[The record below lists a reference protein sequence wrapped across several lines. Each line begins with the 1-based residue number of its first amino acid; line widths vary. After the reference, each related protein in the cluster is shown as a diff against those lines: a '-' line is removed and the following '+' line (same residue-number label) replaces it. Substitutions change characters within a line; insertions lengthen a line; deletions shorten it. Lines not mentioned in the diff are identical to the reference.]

1 MRNPHH
7 HRGKAGLLCVA
18 LGALA
23 AAPSAVAGPKDFAIY
38 TTRLGGDSEQAQPYV
53 DKLSGY
59 IEEGTGWA
67 KGSTK
72 GTFLPSKKEAIAFL
86 DSKQPGFGM
95 MEPALYFELRK
106 DRNLHPIAQ
115 VDSADLN
122 TPKLHVVVKN
132 PAFKSL
138 DDLKDKKVWT
148 QLADSP
154 RFLGK
159 EEVFRIPVL
168 GRLVTATGQIPVY
181 RESGDAARAFSAAVE
196 GVREGECVAIYPEAT
211 LTRDPDLW
219 PMVGK
224 TGAARVALTTGCPV
238 VPIAQWGPQEILW
251 PYAKRPHL
259 LPRRTVH
266 VLAGPPVDLSAFH
279 GAPLD
284 GETLRGAT
292 DAILDAVAALLGEL
306 RGEAPPAVR
315 WDPRQH
321 GQPRIGD
328 PNRVARDERE
338 AR

>member
-1 MRNPHH
+1 MSPRRYGPAF
-7 HRGKAGLLCVA
+7 RT
-18 LGALA
+18 A
-23 AAPSAVAGPKDFAIY
+23 AAILKPPLYAFTRRDWRGAEHLPRTTGFVAA
-38 TTRLGGDSEQAQPYV
+38 SNH
-53 DKLSGY
+53 LSY
-59 IEEGTGWA
+59 ADPFTLA
-67 KGSTK
+67 H
-72 GTFLPSKKEAIAFL
+72 FLYDNGCP
-86 DSKQPGFGM
+86 
-95 MEPALYFELRK
+95 
-106 DRNLHPIAQ
+106 
-115 VDSADLN
+115 
-122 TPKLHVVVKN
+122 
-132 PAFKSL
+132 
-138 DDLKDKKVWT
+138 
-148 QLADSP
+148 P